1 MNKITSKQANSDDNS
16 PIKNEKAEFVFNAD
30 NLKKATEI
38 LAKYPEKRKASALI
52 PILDIAQRQSDGW
65 LPPETLDYVA
75 KYLSIAPIRVYE
87 VASFYSM
94 FNLKPVGK
102 NLIQVCR
109 TTPCWLR
116 GSDKITNICE
126 KKLNIKL
133 NETTKDNKFT
143 LIEVECLGACVNAP
157 MVQINDNYYED
168 LDEKS
173 MSEIIDSLSNE
184 QDVKTGS
191 QINRQC
197 GAPVDKKDLKNEK
210 SKENKN
216 N

>member
-1 MNKITSKQANSDDNS
+1 
-16 PIKNEKAEFVFNAD
+16 EFVFNAD
-30 NLKKATEI
+30 NLKKSTEI

-75 KYLSIAPIRVYE
+75 KYLGIAPIRVYE

-173 MSEIIDSLSNE
+173 MSEIIDNLSNE

-210 SKENKN
+210 SKN